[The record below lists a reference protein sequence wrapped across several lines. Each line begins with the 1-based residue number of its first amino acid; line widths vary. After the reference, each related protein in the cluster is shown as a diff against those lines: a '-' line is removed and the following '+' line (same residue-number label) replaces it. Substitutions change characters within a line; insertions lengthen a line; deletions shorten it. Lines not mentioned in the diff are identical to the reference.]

1 MEEIAYFIALVIA
14 GPMVGVEFAV
24 AAFANPIFGRL
35 PDDAYWQARRDSA
48 RVLGK
53 VMPFWYIATLVAL
66 IAVAV
71 ITSGQWPVT
80 AAAVMLAL
88 VVLLTVTMLVPI
100 NNRIGAWTGAA
111 DVDRD
116 LARRWDRLHWLR
128 VALLV
133 VMFVLLVVSARS

>member
-1 MEEIAYFIALVIA
+1 MEEIVEVVALVIA

-24 AAFANPIFGRL
+24 AAFTNPILGRL
-35 PDDAYWQARRDSA
+35 PDDAFRQARRDGS

-53 VMPFWYIATLVAL
+53 VMPFWYVATLVAL

-71 ITSGQWPVT
+71 ITSGHWLAT
-80 AAAVMLAL
+80 AAAVLLAG
-88 VVLLTVTMLVPI
+88 VVLLTVAVLVPI
-100 NNRIGAWTGAA
+100 NNRIGAWTDAA

-133 VMFVLLVVSARS
+133 VMFALLVVSAR